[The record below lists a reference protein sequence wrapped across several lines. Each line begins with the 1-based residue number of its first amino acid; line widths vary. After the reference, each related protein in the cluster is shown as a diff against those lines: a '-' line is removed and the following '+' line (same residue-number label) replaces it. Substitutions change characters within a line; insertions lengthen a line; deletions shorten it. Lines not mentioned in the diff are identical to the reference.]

1 MQVGSPRPNPNNIIR
16 VTMFAFE
23 LEFLKWLEGLR
34 TGFLNSLFEGIT
46 MLGEETLIILLVV
59 ALWFAVDKKLA
70 QQVFFVTATSLSV
83 NGIVKNF
90 AQVPRPFTKGISCV
104 RVDTATG
111 YSFPSGHTQGFAT
124 WSSFFAI
131 KLKKHWLGIL
141 VGLLIALVAF
151 SRLYLGAHYPSDV
164 IVAIVLGFGLSALGN
179 YLFTK
184 VKDAKKLYLGAF
196 LVLTPFALY
205 FLCVGEPLFADLFKT
220 LGMIG
225 GMVAVSFLDEK
236 TESLSYD
243 VAWWKKLV
251 RIVLGVALAVAL
263 KEAMKLLNVI
273 DVIQISLLIDAVRYF
288 TVVMA
293 VGYLCPLLFKK
304 INL

>member
-1 MQVGSPRPNPNNIIR
+1 
-16 VTMFAFE
+16 MFPFE

-34 TGFLNSLFEGIT
+34 TSFLNVFFEGIT

-83 NGIVKNF
+83 NGIIKNF

-131 KLKKHWLGIL
+131 KVKKIWLSVL
-141 VGLLIALVAF
+141 VGVLITLVAV

-164 IVAIVLGFGLSALGN
+164 IVAVVLGVSLSAFGN
-179 YLFTK
+179 YLFVK
-184 VKDAKKLYLGAF
+184 VKDTKKLYLGTF
-196 LVLTPFALY
+196 LIMTPFIAY
-205 FLCVGEPLFADLFKT
+205 FLYVADPLFADLFKT
-220 LGMIG
+220 FGMIG
-225 GMVAVSFLDEK
+225 GMVVVSFLDEK
-236 TESLSYD
+236 TEPLSYE
-243 VAWWKKLV
+243 VAWWKKV
-251 RIVLGVALAVAL
+251 IRIVLGVVIAVAL
-263 KEAMKLLNVI
+263 KEVIKRMNVFE
-273 DVIQISLLIDAVRYF
+273 VMPISLFIDAIRYF
-288 TVVMA
+288 VVVMA
-293 VGYLCPLLFKK
+293 VGVLCPLLFKK
-304 INL
+304 IKL